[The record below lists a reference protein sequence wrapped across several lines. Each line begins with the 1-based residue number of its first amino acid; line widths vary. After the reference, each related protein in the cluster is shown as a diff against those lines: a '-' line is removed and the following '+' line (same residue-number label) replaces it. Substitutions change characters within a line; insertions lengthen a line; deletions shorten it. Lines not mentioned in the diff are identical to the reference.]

1 MKTYRAQCEKDGRH
15 WLVDVPE
22 LRVHTFGRDLDD
34 AREMARDAIAGVLD
48 RPIEDVEV
56 ELEITAAAGELARL
70 ERARAERERAAVEEG
85 QAMSAAI
92 EALMAQG
99 ASQRDA
105 ARALGISH
113 QRVSQLRAE
122 ARRRKP
128 ARTGKQRTSPTK
140 AAR

>member
-22 LRVHTFGRDLDD
+22 LRLHTFGRDLDD

-48 RPIEDVEV
+48 LPIEDVEV
-56 ELEITAAAGELARL
+56 ELEITAAADELARL
-70 ERARAERERAAVEEG
+70 ERARAERERAAAEEG

-128 ARTGKQRTSPTK
+128 TRICDQRTSPIK
-140 AAR
+140 AAG